1 MSPGFEQVSGNMDSP
16 KKSSS
21 NSFLDGKERVTDFV
35 TPTNNDAHISFK
47 KKFLDER
54 KKAKKSM
61 DYENKK
67 Q

>member
-1 MSPGFEQVSGNMDSP
+1 MDSL

-21 NSFLDGKERVTDFV
+21 NSFLDGKERVTYFV
-35 TPTNNDAHISFK
+35 TPTDNDAHISFK

-54 KKAKKSM
+54 KKAKKSI